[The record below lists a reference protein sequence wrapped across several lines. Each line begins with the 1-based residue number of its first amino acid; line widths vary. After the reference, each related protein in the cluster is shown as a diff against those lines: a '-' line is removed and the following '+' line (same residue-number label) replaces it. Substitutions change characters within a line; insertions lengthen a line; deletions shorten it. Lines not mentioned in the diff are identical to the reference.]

1 MNLKSCKK
9 NREIERF
16 PLAKQEKCT
25 SMNES
30 SSVDHVFS
38 LLNTAGD
45 GTINTIFW
53 RDLAN
58 NSYFTG
64 KFIRILQNP
73 WNTQISSH
81 LCTSLKYLISGRGSF
96 EVF

>member
-9 NREIERF
+9 IETERS
-16 PLAKQEKCT
+16 PLAEQQNFT
-25 SMNES
+25 SVNES
-30 SSVDHVFS
+30 SSADHVFS
-38 LLNTAGD
+38 LLNTAGE

-53 RDLAN
+53 TDLAN

-64 KFIRILQNP
+64 KFIRILKKP
-73 WNTQISSH
+73 WNAQISSH
-81 LCTSLKYLISGRGSF
+81 LCHSLKYLISGPESF